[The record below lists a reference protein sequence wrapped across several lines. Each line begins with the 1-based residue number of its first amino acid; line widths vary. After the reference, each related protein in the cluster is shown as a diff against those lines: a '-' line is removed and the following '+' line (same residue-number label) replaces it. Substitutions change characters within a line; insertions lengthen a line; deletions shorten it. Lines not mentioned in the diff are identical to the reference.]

1 MYSGTL
7 TRLSRAAL
15 DGADGVVRPKPE
27 VRIVHLG
34 LGAFHRAHQAWYT
47 AAVDPAGE
55 WGIAAFTGRT
65 PDAALELAPQDG
77 LFTLVVRSP
86 AEDEVSVVRS
96 IAEASDGAD
105 LARLVARVRA
115 PRTAV
120 VTLTITEPGY
130 RLTPDGRP
138 RLDDGA
144 VVADIERLRQA
155 FASADDLARTV
166 DGPVTALG
174 RLLLA
179 LEARRRAGSGPLA
192 VVPCDNIPGNGRFVA
207 RGLDGL
213 ARQVSDETAD
223 WIAATVSFVSTS
235 VDRITPRTTE
245 DDIRGAARLT
255 GWDDHAVVVTEPF
268 TDWVLCGDFP
278 AGRPAWEDAGA
289 RFVADIEP
297 FEQRKLR
304 LLNGAH
310 SLLAY
315 AGLSRGYRTV
325 AQAVA
330 DPALRARVEAYWNE
344 SVRHLP
350 AEGLDLRGYRDALI
364 ERFANARI
372 EHNLEQI
379 AAEAVAKL
387 RVRIVGTLLAER
399 AAGRSG
405 SACVYALAAWVALVR
420 SGRALVD
427 AESAAISEAR
437 ASADATSRLLA
448 LIDPRLAADPD
459 IVAAVDAARA
469 ASFHRGAH
477 L

>member
-7 TRLSRAAL
+7 TRLSRAVL
-15 DGADGVVRPKPE
+15 DGAAGMVRPRPE
-27 VRIVHLG
+27 LRIVHLG

-47 AAVDPAGE
+47 AAVDQAGE
-55 WGIAAFTGRT
+55 WGISAFTGRS
-65 PDAALELAPQDG
+65 PEAALELAPQDG

-86 AEDEVSVVRS
+86 TEDEASIVRS

-105 LARLVARVRA
+105 LARLVARLRA
-115 PRTAV
+115 PRTAI

-155 FASADDLARTV
+155 FASSGDLTGTE

-174 RLLLA
+174 RLLLG

-192 VVPCDNIPGNGRFVA
+192 VVPCDNIPGNGPFVA
-207 RGLDGL
+207 RGLDAL

-245 DDIRGAARLT
+245 DDIVGASRLT
-255 GWDDHAVVVTEPF
+255 GWDDRAVVVTEPF

-278 AGRPAWEDAGA
+278 AGRPAWEEAGA
-289 RFVADIEP
+289 RFVDDIEP

-344 SVRHLP
+344 SVRQLP
-350 AEGLDLRGYRDALI
+350 ADGLDLRRYRDALI

-399 AAGRSG
+399 AAGRDG
-405 SACVYALAAWVALVR
+405 SACVYPLAAWVALAR
-420 SGRALVD
+420 AGRALVD
-427 AESAAISEAR
+427 AESAAIAEAR

-459 IVAAVDAARA
+459 IVAAVDAVRA